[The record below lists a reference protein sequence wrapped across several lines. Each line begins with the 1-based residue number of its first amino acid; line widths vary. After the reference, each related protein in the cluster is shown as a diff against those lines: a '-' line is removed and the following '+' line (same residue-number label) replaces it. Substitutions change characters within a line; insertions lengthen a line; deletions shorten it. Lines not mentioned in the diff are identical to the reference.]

1 MICWLRLRRLRVIK
15 ASNYLKSAIEKIY
28 GKEDDFILLELTD
41 RTGSGCSTVAS
52 ILQSEQ
58 NVIKQSDEV
67 I

>member
-1 MICWLRLRRLRVIK
+1 VIK
-15 ASNYLKSAIEKIY
+15 VSNYLKSAIEKIY
-28 GKEDDFILLELTD
+28 GKDDDFILLELTG

-58 NVIKQSDEV
+58 NVIKQSNEV